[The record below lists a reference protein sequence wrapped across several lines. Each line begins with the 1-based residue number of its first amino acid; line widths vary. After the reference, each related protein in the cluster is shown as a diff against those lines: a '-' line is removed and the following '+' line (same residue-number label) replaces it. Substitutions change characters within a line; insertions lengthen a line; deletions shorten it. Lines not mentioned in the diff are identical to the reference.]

1 MLRNSQPEIERFV
14 AKRVCFL
21 VQQSMEVHRFAF
33 RDAADIEVFSA
44 NAAGHMI
51 ARLKLMLAGDDKREV
66 TKRIVSH
73 PLTWW
78 DHFKL
83 ERFPQWLLARFP
95 ARMKHHEIECTVD
108 ITRVCPHIAVPRDN
122 RALYLH
128 WAFIKD
134 IIHDRDEEA
143 KRS

>member
-1 MLRNSQPEIERFV
+1 MLPSNRAEFERFF
-14 AKRVCFL
+14 AKKI
-21 VQQSMEVHRFAF
+21 RFAIQSQLEANRSVF
-33 RDAADIEVFSA
+33 KDAAEVEFMMDDCSRK
-44 NAAGHMI
+44 MV
-51 ARLKLMLAGDDKREV
+51 ARLEVMLAGDDKREV
-66 TKRIVSH
+66 PRRTVSH

-83 ERFPQWLLARFP
+83 ERFPQWLLSRFP
-95 ARMKHHEIECTVD
+95 ARMKHHEIECTVN

-134 IIHDRDEEA
+134 IVHDRDEEA